1 VTHSA
6 DGAAVPTVQ
15 RFHGGEFGQNGYLL
29 TCPNTGEGVLV
40 DPGGG
45 VDEMLA
51 EVERRGTRIVA
62 ILLTHAHIDHVDG
75 VAQAKEAVG
84 APIHLHRDAEGQYR
98 GVTAQ
103 ARWFG
108 LDMSPPPPVDEYL
121 VEGETIRF
129 GDCAL
134 TVRHTPG
141 HAPGHVIFVG
151 AGIALVGDCVFAGS
165 IGRTDLPGGD
175 FQTLMRSIRT
185 QILTLPED
193 TVLYSG
199 HGPETTVGHERVTN
213 PFLVPQFGG
222 SSFA

>member
-1 VTHSA
+1 MDRSA
-6 DGAAVPTVQ
+6 TPIVK
-15 RFHGGEFGQNGYLL
+15 RFSGGDFGENGYLL

-51 EVERRGTRIVA
+51 EVERRGTRVSA

-75 VAQAKEAVG
+75 VAQAKEATGV
-84 APIHLHRDAEGQYR
+84 PIHLHRDAEGQYR

-108 LDMSPPPPVDEYL
+108 LDMDPPPPVDEYL
-121 VEGETIRF
+121 IEGETIRF
-129 GDCAL
+129 GDCEL
-134 TVRHTPG
+134 TVHHTPG
-141 HAPGHVIFVG
+141 HAPGHVILVG
-151 AGIALVGDCVFAGS
+151 NGIAMVGDCVFSGS

-175 FQTLMRSIRT
+175 FQTLMNSIRT
-185 QILTLPED
+185 HILSLPDE

-199 HGPETTVGHERVTN
+199 HGPETTVGHERVAN
-213 PFLVPQFGG
+213 PFLVPHFGG
-222 SSFA
+222 SGFA